1 VEVLV
6 AHRVVLVVVVQVLD
20 LLVHLLDR
28 HCKVEQ
34 VDKVLDHFQ
43 TGLAAAAA
51 VLDTTVEAAAVVV
64 MTMVQELVL
73 LLVAVVDLDT

>member
-20 LLVHLLDR
+20 LLGHLLDR
-28 HCKVEQ
+28 HCRVEQ
-34 VDKVLDHFQ
+34 VDKVLDLFQ
-43 TGLAAAAA
+43 TGLLAVAVVVDTTAA
-51 VLDTTVEAAAVVV
+51 VAVAVV

-73 LLVAVVDLDT
+73 LLVEVVDLDT

>member
-43 TGLAAAAA
+43 TGLAAAVA
-51 VLDTTVEAAAVVV
+51 VLDTTVEAAAVAV